1 MDISKE
7 HPELGKLSPLYKMI
21 DDVLRGEEFI
31 KKTRI
36 LYLPYTSGMVSMK
49 EMVLAKESNINMSAI
64 GTLYEDY
71 LARAQFPSWT
81 EETLLVMAGLIT
93 QVVPTVNLPDEL
105 KYILE
110 DATSDGY
117 SLTELFQRACYQC
130 VRYNKV
136 TLVSDIDS
144 KGKAYISL
152 YDAYSEYNWAEGAVN
167 GRKDLIMCAFKERVK
182 APDTSVFDHETVLQ
196 RRAYILE
203 DTEKGWL
210 PRVYQSDATSTESTK
225 VSDYLGMSSRPISY
239 LPIVRISAINSVSG
253 DNTPPLLPIA
263 RCSLKAYVLSADLY
277 SAMHRSCH
285 PQLYVTGV
293 ESSPI
298 KQSYANSQTG
308 ANNLPRNK
316 QLGYTGA
323 GTVWTLPLNS
333 TAGYIEAQ
341 GNGIDKVSKDIDKQ
355 RTTALQAGA
364 KVLDIGVE
372 SGDARNARQNDQY
385 ATLFSIIKNCAK
397 GIEQALRY
405 AFDMTSAT
413 ENKDTELSIQFEVP
427 SDFGRDSID
436 ATLAAHLLSAA
447 ERGAISFETYYTYV
461 TTGKAPERSYDQ
473 EQEVMGGEDIQLKP
487 IAGMVQV
494 ATGKDN
500 TLPKNAK
507 APANP
512 SGESK

>member
-1 MDISKE
+1 MDISLE
-7 HPELGKLSPLYKMI
+7 HPDLYKLAPLYKMI
-21 DDVLRGEEFI
+21 DDVLRGEEYI
-31 KKTRI
+31 KRARHT
-36 LYLPYTSGMVSMK
+36 YLPYTSGMVSMR
-49 EMVLAKESNINMSAI
+49 EMILSKESNISMTAV

-71 LARAQFPSWT
+71 LDRAQFPSWT
-81 EETLLVMAGLIT
+81 EETMLVMAGLIT
-93 QVVPTVNLPDEL
+93 QVVPTVNLPEDI

-110 DATSDGY
+110 DATSDGF

-136 TLVSDIDS
+136 TLVTDID
-144 KGKAYISL
+144 KNGKAYISM
-152 YDAYSEYNWAEGAVN
+152 YDAYSEYNWAEDSVN
-167 GRKDLIMCAFKERVK
+167 GRKDLVMCAFKEHVK
-182 APDTSVFDHETVLQ
+182 APNTSVFSHQTVLQ
-196 RRAYILE
+196 RRAYILQ
-203 DTEKGWL
+203 DSEKG
-210 PRVYQSDATSTESTK
+210 PVPHVYQSQSNSTESEL
-225 VSDYLGMSSRPISY
+225 VSSYLGMQSRPINY
-239 LPIVRISAINSVSG
+239 LPIVRISAINSLSG
-253 DNTPPLLPIA
+253 ESTPPLLPIA

-277 SAMHRSCH
+277 SSMHRSCH

-308 ANNLPRNK
+308 TNNLPKNK

-341 GNGIDKVSKDIDKQ
+341 GTGIDKVSKDIDKQ

-364 KVLDIGVE
+364 KVMDIGVE

-397 GIEQALRY
+397 GIEQAIRY
-405 AFDMTSAT
+405 AFDMTSAS
-413 ENKDTELSIQFEVP
+413 EDKKTELSIQFEVP
-427 SDFGRDSID
+427 SDFGRDTID

-473 EQEVMGGEDIQLKP
+473 EQEVAKGENITLKP
-487 IAGMVQV
+487 ITGMVQV

-500 TLPKNAK
+500 TLPKDAK

-512 SGESK
+512 SGESE